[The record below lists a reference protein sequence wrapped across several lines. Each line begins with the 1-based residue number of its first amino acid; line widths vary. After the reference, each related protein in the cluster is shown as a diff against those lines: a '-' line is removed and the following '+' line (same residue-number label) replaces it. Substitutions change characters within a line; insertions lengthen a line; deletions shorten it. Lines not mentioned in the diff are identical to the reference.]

1 MSKLFESSK
10 SETSRFYV
18 ANNSFTK
25 ELGKQFLAQ
34 NGMDLNVC
42 DENRNPPIRF
52 KENAEL
58 SIPDASIFYSPCIKG
73 YTDYPFLEK
82 ALAM

>member
-1 MSKLFESSK
+1 MLNLFKNVGNKKDKFFVEESN
-10 SETSRFYV
+10 FI
-18 ANNSFTK
+18 K
-25 ELGKQFLAQ
+25 ESDKQFLAQ
-34 NGMDLNVC
+34 NGMDLSC
-42 DENRNPPIRF
+42 GEDSEQPIRF

-58 SIPDASIFYSPCIKG
+58 SIPDAFIFYTPCIKG